1 MKVTINSVHFKADKK
16 LETFISSK
24 VEKLHTLFEGSIGS
38 EVTLRLENSES
49 PDNKVSEIRLLIP
62 GNDLYARK
70 QCTTFEEAT
79 DQAVEA
85 LKKQLIKYKEKI
97 RGI

>member
-16 LETFISSK
+16 LEAFIITK
-24 VEKLHTLFEGSIGS
+24 VEKLHTLFEGILGS
-38 EVTLRLENSES
+38 EVTLKLENTEA
-49 PDNKVSEIRLLIP
+49 PDNKVVEIRLLIP
-62 GNDLYARK
+62 GNDLYAKK
-70 QCTTFEEAT
+70 QCISFEEAT
-79 DQAVEA
+79 DQVVEA